1 MKLTVLGRYSPFPPA
16 GGAGPGYWVQFG
28 DDTTRPRGILLDC
41 GPGVLSR
48 FQGTVGPLGLIR
60 WVILSH
66 LHFDHASDFYSLRYA
81 AASLRKYGDLPHH
94 VTVYAP
100 ALPEKEASLLPYSDV
115 VDVQVSERGK
125 RVQLGLGYGADDVS
139 IAFFPGEHPI
149 PTYAMRIE
157 YRGQVIAYSGDTK
170 PCQSLLDAASGADLF
185 LCEASATEE
194 DAAFAATGHLTARQA
209 GEVAKQAGV
218 QRLLLTHLWPFYDN
232 GTLLQQCR
240 DVFPGAE
247 LADER
252 KTYRVGVKETMG
264 G

>member
-16 GGAGPGYWVQFG
+16 GGAGPGYWVQF
-28 DDTTRPRGILLDC
+28 DDDVKRPQGILLDC

-48 FQGTVGPLGLIR
+48 FQETVGPLGLIR

-81 AASLRKYGDLPHH
+81 AASLRKYGDLPNHL
-94 VTVYAP
+94 TVYAP
-100 ALPEKEASLLPYSDV
+100 ALPEMEASFLSYKDV
-115 VDVQVSERGK
+115 VDVRVSERGK
-125 RVQLGLGYGADDVS
+125 RVQLTLGQGADEAS

-157 YRGQVIAYSGDTK
+157 YRGQVIVYSGDTR

-185 LCEASATEE
+185 LCEASAVEE

-218 QRLLLTHLWPFYDN
+218 RRLLLTHLWPFYDHDI
-232 GTLLQQCR
+232 LLQQCR
-240 DVFPGAE
+240 EVFPGAE
-247 LADER
+247 LAEER
-252 KTYRVGVKETMG
+252 KTYPVEVK
-264 G
+264 